1 MPGTFSKIRRRVWLI
16 LNILVVFW
24 VLLGVLCLRVPP
36 HEFWPAGFVALSL
49 PGALLLNLLFLVYWL
64 IKRSWFLV
72 LPLLVII
79 LGWGYYNRLM
89 AFNFGDAKVPDGAK
103 TLQVLSYNVHVFNA
117 YTDTDGTQREAS
129 SEMVDWVATHP
140 ADVYCLQEFYS
151 NRGSNTYN
159 TISRIGNRYDKYRY
173 FSVSYVD
180 RNKADIGIV
189 IFSRYPIVD
198 KGVIRFGESN
208 HNRAIWADI
217 KVKGDT
223 VRVYTAHLQSMSI
236 KSQDIENTYSAIG
249 DEASFKKEGRNLA
262 RRLKKGFVARSH
274 QAEKLLEHIKE
285 SPHPVIVCGDLN
297 DIPTSYTYSVL
308 ARNLQNAFVVA
319 GSGVGATYNG
329 PLPFLRIDNQFYSE
343 GLQAVDFET
352 HYEMGLSDHFPIS
365 AKYVL
370 EAAQR

>member
-1 MPGTFSKIRRRVWLI
+1 MSGTFKKIRRRLWLI

-36 HEFWPAGFVALSL
+36 HEFWPAAFIALSL
-49 PGALLLNLLFLVYWL
+49 PGALVLNVLFLFYWL
-64 IKRSWFLV
+64 IKRSWFVV

-79 LGWGYYNRLM
+79 LGWGYYNRLV
-89 AFNFGDAKVPDGAK
+89 ALNFNTEVPEGAK
-103 TLQVLSYNVHVFNA
+103 TLQVLSFNVHVFNA
-117 YTDTDGTQREAS
+117 YTDKDGVEREAS
-129 SEMVDWVATHP
+129 SEMIDWVATHP

-151 NRGSNTYN
+151 NRGSDTYN
-159 TISRIGNRYDKYRY
+159 TVSRIGNRYDKFRY
-173 FSVSYVD
+173 FSVSFVD

-189 IFSRYPIVD
+189 IFTRYPIVD

-217 KVKGDT
+217 NLKGDT
-223 VRVYTAHLQSMSI
+223 IRIYTAHLQSMSI

-262 RRLKKGFVARSH
+262 RRLKKGFIARGH
-274 QAEKLLEHIKE
+274 QVEKLLEHIKE

-297 DIPTSYTYSVL
+297 DIPSSYTYNQL
-308 ARNLQNAFVVA
+308 ARNLQNAFVEA
-319 GSGVGATYNG
+319 GNGVGATYNG

-343 GLQAVDFET
+343 GLRAYDFTT

-370 EAAQR
+370 EEE